1 MPACA
6 PVGAAVG
13 IARLWPVSWV
23 PVVLTRRMVFVTSGV
38 ALASACGSPAESGSS
53 PASVPSVP
61 SAVTDAVRDRAL
73 AAEADLIAR
82 YDAAL
87 ALPTVAADG
96 PLTAKLSAIR
106 AEHGSHAAAIKD
118 GYQAGTSPT
127 TASGSATAGSAATSS
142 ATATPATPTSTP
154 TTAPPD
160 AKSTVAALI
169 KAEQDA
175 SAARTAD
182 ILAADGAT
190 AMLLASVA
198 AAESGHAALLL
209 GGAA

>member
-1 MPACA
+1 MVLSASAAAVTGACA
-6 PVGAAVG
+6 ASEPSGRSSRGPNRTAQTAPGAQ
-13 IARLWPVSWV
+13 
-23 PVVLTRRMVFVTSGV
+23 
-38 ALASACGSPAESGSS
+38 
-53 PASVPSVP
+53 
-61 SAVTDAVRDRAL
+61 TDAVRDRAL
-73 AAEADLIAR
+73 AAEADLLAR

-87 ALPTVAADG
+87 ALPTVTTDST
-96 PLTAKLSAIR
+96 LTARLTAIR
-106 AEHGSHAAAIKD
+106 AEHASHAAAIKD
-118 GYQAGTSPT
+118 GYQTGAV
-127 TASGSATAGSAATSS
+127 
-142 ATATPATPTSTP
+142 ATPTPTTSSSTSPPPSPPTSTSTSTSPPTPAPSGP

-175 SAARTAD
+175 AGARTAD

>member
-6 PVGAAVG
+6 PVGAAAG
-13 IARLWPVSWV
+13 IATLWPVSWV

-61 SAVTDAVRDRAL
+61 PAVTDAVRDRAL

-87 ALPTVAADG
+87 ALPTVAADSA
-96 PLTAKLSAIR
+96 LTGKLSAIR

-118 GYQAGTSPT
+118 GYQAGASPT
-127 TASGSATAGSAATSS
+127 AASRSATAS

-182 ILAADGAT
+182 VLAADGAT

>member
-1 MPACA
+1 M
-6 PVGAAVG
+6 
-13 IARLWPVSWV
+13 
-23 PVVLTRRMVFVTSGV
+23 
-38 ALASACGSPAESGSS
+38 
-53 PASVPSVP
+53 P

-73 AAEADLIAR
+73 AAETDLIAR

-87 ALPTVAADG
+87 ALPTVAADSA
-96 PLTAKLSAIR
+96 LTAKLSAIR

-118 GYQAGTSPT
+118 GYQAGASPT
-127 TASGSATAGSAATSS
+127 SAGAPAA
-142 ATATPATPTSTP
+142 P